1 MANTIV
7 NYFLAGRR
15 LVLAVA
21 AASSA
26 LGCSTESD
34 AADAYSWSPNVVVAQ
49 PPNDRQQGETALAKN
64 AKGRVWLAFIDAQYH
79 LVASTG
85 NWIDW
90 PRKVRL
96 FVSDDRGKTFSA
108 RSDLG
113 EPAGTRRS
121 PPIPQVASLRPMCSI
136 FRRPTRACVST

>member
-1 MANTIV
+1 MANTPV

-49 PPNDRQQGETALAKN
+49 PPNDRQQGETALATD
-64 AKGRVWLAFIDAQYH
+64 AKKQVWLAFIDAQYH
-79 LVASTG
+79 RVASTG
-85 NWIDW
+85 SWIDW

-96 FVSDDRGKTFSA
+96 FVSAD
-108 RSDLG
+108 
-113 EPAGTRRS
+113 
-121 PPIPQVASLRPMCSI
+121 
-136 FRRPTRACVST
+136 